1 MIKSYDGQT
10 VSSAMIDAIVAQ
22 EMERQTDGRVAE
34 LEAEVTRLNAEL
46 EMRKAHDGRLYTRFI
61 ASVNRD
67 YPEPARGTRLGDIGW
82 ALAGYVVLAFGALF
96 DALGV

>member
-1 MIKSYDGQT
+1 MIKSYDTQT

-34 LEAEVTRLNAEL
+34 LEAEVSRLRAEL

-61 ASVNRD
+61 ESVARD
-67 YPEPARGTRLGDIGW
+67 YPEPKRGTRLGDIGW